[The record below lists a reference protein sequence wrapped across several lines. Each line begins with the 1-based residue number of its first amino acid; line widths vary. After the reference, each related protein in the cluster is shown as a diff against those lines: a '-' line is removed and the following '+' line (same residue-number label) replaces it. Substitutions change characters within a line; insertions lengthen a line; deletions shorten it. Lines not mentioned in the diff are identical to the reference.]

1 MGLTRLQEH
10 LKRNGCPALR
20 RQLSRTD
27 DTFNPPIS
35 RRCGCVAWLGNESL
49 QEKRKAEGQDGQSSK
64 KARPAAV
71 ASLLCVIC
79 KKNPKARECLLD
91 RN

>member
-1 MGLTRLQEH
+1 M
-10 LKRNGCPALR
+10 
-20 RQLSRTD
+20 
-27 DTFNPPIS
+27 
-35 RRCGCVAWLGNESL
+35 GNESL